1 MYRWPTDSNPRSD
14 DDDDDNNNEDSQRNP
29 DHFHYNLPSSSPRDA
44 LQPIIAKFRGLCYT
58 NKPPWDGSGH
68 ELLLSEAEPEFTTSD
83 DLEREALYR
92 SLRDL
97 YLEYGWDV
105 DAVEQTAFRRTEF
118 LGKRSDYLNDRFGAR
133 AGLEGE
139 VN

>member
-1 MYRWPTDSNPRSD
+1 MTTTTKTASATLTTSITT
-14 DDDDDNNNEDSQRNP
+14 S
-29 DHFHYNLPSSSPRDA
+29 L
-44 LQPIIAKFRGLCYT
+44 K
-58 NKPPWDGSGH
+58 GSGH
-68 ELLLSEAEPEFTTSD
+68 ELLLLEAEPEFTTSD

-92 SLRDL
+92 SLGDL
-97 YLEYGWDV
+97 YLECGLDV

-118 LGKRSDYLNDRFGAR
+118 LEKRSDYLNDRFGAR